1 DPAPRDRARGL
12 DRLRPA
18 QVALHPDRGRVRP
31 GPGPGG
37 ASPTV
42 LAARDVPGVVR
53 PRCHFRAVRLPRSGA
68 AAHAQ
73 LPGAEG
79 VDVAKGAWDRDLRPP
94 DRTERAPGAVP
105 GRADPERAAAGA
117 AGTGPAQHRVLP
129 VRGGEWYGPGR
140 LRG

>member
-53 PRCHFRAVRLPRSGA
+53 PRCHFRAARLPRSGA

-79 VDVAKGAWDRDLRPP
+79 VDVAEGAWDCDLWPSGRA
-94 DRTERAPGAVP
+94 ERAPGTVP
-105 GRADPERAAAGA
+105 GGTDPERAAAGA
-117 AGTGPAQHRVLP
+117 AGAGPAQHRVLP
-129 VRGGEWYGPGR
+129 VRGGGRCAPGW
-140 LRG
+140 